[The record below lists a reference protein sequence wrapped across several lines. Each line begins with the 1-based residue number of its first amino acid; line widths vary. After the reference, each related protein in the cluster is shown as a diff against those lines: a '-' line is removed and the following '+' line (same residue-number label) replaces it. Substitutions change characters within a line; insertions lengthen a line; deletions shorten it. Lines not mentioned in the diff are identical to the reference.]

1 MNVFGAIA
9 IGLLFCVHKWIFK
22 VVIFILLSGFIRMES
37 MCLKV
42 RRNFLVAIDT
52 YLHKSHYATGV
63 FEGKIESPYLDVH
76 RSTVGANLVNLST
89 IVINRTFRCHFCL
102 AQFMVDQFWKLQP
115 HIKNCFNVVFQNMHT
130 DRGPGYFTPILFVLY
145 YPNNNEIHIIEQQ
158 QKLLLLLSAC
168 W

>member
-1 MNVFGAIA
+1 VLSVLALRPFYIKRKMNVFGAIA
-9 IGLLFCVHKWIFK
+9 IGLLCCVHKWIFK

-63 FEGKIESPYLDVH
+63 FAGKIESPYLDVH
-76 RSTVGANLVNLST
+76 RSTVGANFVNLST
-89 IVINRTFRCHFCL
+89 IVINRTFRCHF
-102 AQFMVDQFWKLQP
+102 
-115 HIKNCFNVVFQNMHT
+115 

-158 QKLLLLLSAC
+158 QKLLLLLTAC